1 MASRKRALG
10 ALVMISMLTMLFA
23 CASKPPEDVVLKGSV
38 QAVENVNP
46 DSEGRPSPLVI
57 KIFQLKSKDKF
68 ELADFFPLFD
78 EAQATLGADML
89 AVEDIMLA
97 PGDIRPYEGKFDP
110 QTRYIGVI
118 AAYRDINQAQW
129 KTLLEMPEKGILD
142 LFKGDGINIK
152 AESLAI
158 SVTVDD

>member
-1 MASRKRALG
+1 MASRKRAIG
-10 ALVMISMLTMLFA
+10 ALVMISMLTMLVA

-38 QAVENVNP
+38 EAVGNVNP

-57 KIFQLKSKDKF
+57 KVFQLKSKDKF

-78 EAQATLGADML
+78 EAQATLGADLL

-129 KTLLEMPEKGILD
+129 KTLLEMPEKGLLD
-142 LFKGDGINIK
+142 LFKGDGITIK
-152 AESLAI
+152 ADSLAI
-158 SVTVDD
+158 GVTVDD